1 MVVDKVKR
9 PTFSQISNFTNIAEW
24 SLSPYQILTLGFAG
38 LIFLGAFLL
47 MLPIASVNG
56 ESLGFIDALF
66 TATSATCVTGL
77 VVTDTGTYFSLFGQM
92 VIIFLIQAGGLGIMT
107 MTTLM
112 AVLMGKKINLRERLI
127 MQEALN
133 NLSFAGI
140 VRLTLYIIKM
150 TLLIEFIGGTI
161 LARSFFFEFGPK
173 GIFYGYWHAVSAFC
187 NAGFDLFGGY
197 RSLVPYYNDWTVNLV
212 ITSLIIMWGLGFSV
226 LLDIKQNRVF
236 KKLTLQSKVVLSTT
250 LFLIIAGTAGIW
262 FLENNNQMTIA
273 SMSISEKFLTS
284 YFQAVTVR
292 TAGFNSLNI
301 ADLTTASL
309 FFMIL
314 LMFIGGSPGSTAG
327 GIKTTTFA
335 IIMSTLWSSIRGKED
350 PTLFYR
356 RIPKHVIMKSFTI
369 GLIATILVVGMTM
382 MLSISES
389 FSFINILFEVTSA
402 FGTVGISTGITG
414 ALSNQGKLMLIL
426 TMFAGRVGPVTV
438 ALALAMKHKK
448 KAIQYPEGKITIG

>member
-150 TLLIEFIGGTI
+150 TLLIEFIGGSI
-161 LARSFFFEFGPK
+161 LAIRFFFEFGPK

-212 ITSLIIMWGLGFSV
+212 ITSLIIMGGLGFSV

-236 KKLTLQSKVVLSTT
+236 KKLTLQSKVV
-250 LFLIIAGTAGIW
+250 
-262 FLENNNQMTIA
+262 
-273 SMSISEKFLTS
+273 
-284 YFQAVTVR
+284 
-292 TAGFNSLNI
+292 
-301 ADLTTASL
+301 
-309 FFMIL
+309 
-314 LMFIGGSPGSTAG
+314 
-327 GIKTTTFA
+327 
-335 IIMSTLWSSIRGKED
+335 
-350 PTLFYR
+350 
-356 RIPKHVIMKSFTI
+356 
-369 GLIATILVVGMTM
+369 
-382 MLSISES
+382 
-389 FSFINILFEVTSA
+389 
-402 FGTVGISTGITG
+402 
-414 ALSNQGKLMLIL
+414 
-426 TMFAGRVGPVTV
+426 
-438 ALALAMKHKK
+438 
-448 KAIQYPEGKITIG
+448 